1 MVTLMF
7 GTIEGSVTGV
17 FVTCSLGG
25 NLSFDWMPLLFV
37 NCILTYE
44 SIVIIIII
52 VILLLE
58 LVILDI

>member
-1 MVTLMF
+1 MVTLIL
-7 GTIEGSVTGV
+7 GTIDRSVTGV

-25 NLSFDWMPLLFV
+25 HLSFDWVPLLFV
-37 NCILTYE
+37 NCILTCE

-52 VILLLE
+52 ILLLE